1 VKAAAYT
8 RTGGPEV
15 LEYVDVPD
23 PVVRPSGIVIAVE
36 AVGIQGGDL
45 LHRAGGVMA
54 SSPHVVGY
62 QAAGRVRDLGPDVT
76 GLEVGQPVVATMAF
90 GSHAELVSVPARSVY
105 AIPDNLSIDEAAG
118 VPIEFGT
125 ADDCLFE
132 FGRLR
137 AGETVLVQAGASGVG
152 LAAVQLAARAGA
164 AMVLATASS
173 DQRLRRLHD
182 FGVDHGIN
190 YTEQDVAGRVREL
203 TDGRGVDLVVDPVGG
218 TTLEDSI
225 ASLAYRGRVSWV
237 GRAGREPSPPEVW
250 PLMEKNASLTGV
262 FLGAEMGRNPDRV
275 RSMIEGLLRRVAD
288 GELRVVIDRVF
299 ALADASEAHRYIE
312 SRQAFGRVL
321 LRPDPRARAAEPGG
335 SSTAAVAP
343 KGSG

>member
-1 VKAAAYT
+1 MCHGRFVGVGGRGRSVHLVKAAAYT

-15 LEYVDVPD
+15 LEYVDVAD
-23 PVVRPSGIVIAVE
+23 PVVRPGGVVVAIE

-54 SSPHVVGY
+54 SNPHVVGY
-62 QAAGRVRDLGPDVT
+62 QAAGRVHEVGPDVT
-76 GLEVGQPVVATMAF
+76 DFEVGQPVVATMGY
-90 GSHAELVSVPARSVY
+90 GSHAELASVPAGPVY
-105 AIPDNLSIDEAAG
+105 AIPDGLSMENAAG

-132 FGRLR
+132 FGHLR
-137 AGETVLVQAGASGVG
+137 AGEAVLVQAGAGGVG
-152 LAAVQLAARAGA
+152 HRRRAVGRPGRSVDGAGDRVERRAAGA
-164 AMVLATASS
+164 AARPRHGSRDQLRAT
-173 DQRLRRLHD
+173 
-182 FGVDHGIN
+182 
-190 YTEQDVAGRVREL
+190 EDVAGRVREL
-203 TDGRGVDLVVDPVGG
+203 TEGRGVDLVVDPVGG
-218 TTLEDSI
+218 RTLEASI

-262 FLGAEMGRNPDRV
+262 FLGAEMGRDPARV
-275 RSMIEGLLRRVAD
+275 RAMIERLLQRVAD

-299 ALADASEAHRYIE
+299 PLAEAAEAHRYIE

-321 LRPDPRARAAEPGG
+321 LRP
-335 SSTAAVAP
+335 
-343 KGSG
+343 